1 MGEGLFV
8 YGARLGQIRIYYI
21 FVFIAFLF
29 LLYRFRSKPFSLFLI
44 LLFSNGMFAFLGK
57 NIQDIYKIIVTLMS
71 LFWLI
76 RTKSLVFKKPTVFV
90 MLSFLFFTIT
100 FLYTANING
109 DYFTI
114 IFSQYSRY
122 FILFS
127 LFLIFIKL
135 RNSDKFRYNIE
146 KVIYDILVVQIIL
159 SVVKLIIMGP
169 RESLVGTVA
178 SQGGAIATILP
189 MLAFMFLWIRKSGVL
204 LRKDW
209 WFIAGLLLIGFASIK
224 RAIWFIMPVLLA
236 LFFFYIPKRKMPLNI
251 VLLYIVAIPLVFYLG
266 VRLNPTLN
274 PEYKIWGSFNLN
286 YAMNYAQRYNFGD
299 ENENANVKPTGRAS
313 ATLFLYNKF
322 VQGDLSKEDW
332 FGYGLRFMFATNYE
346 EFAELGFDIQHKGSA
361 TGIFQ
366 TLISN
371 GYIGI
376 ISIILLAV
384 SLILHTQNKRLRNVL
399 FIFFFWEYF
408 FYTGIVFR
416 EYALAVLLVYA
427 VAFSAI
433 TVRKKVTNLQIPKP
447 AHEIHQFTT
456 AI

>member
-8 YGARLGQIRIYYI
+8 YGASQGQIRIYYI
-21 FVFIAFLF
+21 FVFVAFLF
-29 LLYRFRSKPFSLFLI
+29 LVYRYRNKPFSLFLI
-44 LLFSNGMFAFLGK
+44 LLFSNGMFAYLGK
-57 NIQDIYKIIVTLMS
+57 NIQDIYKIIVTLFA
-71 LFWLI
+71 LFWMI
-76 RTKSLVFKKPTVFV
+76 RTKSLIFKKSRAFV
-90 MLSFLFFTIT
+90 LICFLFFTGT
-100 FLYTANING
+100 FLYTAITNG

-127 LFLIFIKL
+127 LFLIFL
-135 RNSDKFRYNIE
+135 NFRNSDKFRYNVE
-146 KVIYDILVVQIIL
+146 KVIYDILIVQIAL
-159 SVVKLIIMGP
+159 SAIKLIIMGP

-204 LRKDW
+204 VRKDW

-236 LFFFYIPKRKMPLNI
+236 LFIFYIPKRKMPLNI
-251 VLLYIVAIPLVFYLG
+251 VLLYVVAIPLVFYLG

-274 PEYKIWGSFNLN
+274 PEYKIWGSFNWN

-299 ENENANVKPTGRAS
+299 ENENINVKPQGRVS
-313 ATLFLYNKF
+313 TTLFLYNKF
-322 VQGDLSKEDW
+322 AQGNLSKEDW
-332 FGYGLRFMFATNYE
+332 FGYGLRYMFATNYE
-346 EFAELGFDIQHKGSA
+346 EFAELGFDIKHKGSA
-361 TGIFQ
+361 TGVFQ

-376 ISIILLAV
+376 ISIILLAISIV
-384 SLILHTQNKRLRNVL
+384 LQTKNKRLRNVL

-416 EYALAVLLVYA
+416 EYALAVLVVYTI
-427 VAFSAI
+427 VFSAI
-433 TVRKKVTNLQIPKP
+433 TVRKKVTNSQIPQP
-447 AHEIHQFTT
+447 TNEIHQFTPT
-456 AI
+456 I